1 MGKIIYNIIMF
12 LWKMNPFKHASAKV
26 LRALGLG
33 HDKLYKDLKFKG
45 WLSFFYGGREIF
57 VYSYESVPENEIFW
71 RGFAKTWD
79 KESLELWGNL
89 AKDSKVIFDIGANT
103 GIYSLIAYASNSN
116 SQIFAFEPSKNTF
129 GKLTK
134 NVKINDFSIQC
145 FDCAL
150 SNSKGKF
157 IFYDPDYGHQT
168 NASLSRDMIKDNAIL
183 SKQIKLKEYE
193 VQTITCDEFIT
204 EHSLNWPDLVKI
216 DVEMHEPEVLSG
228 MRKTLEFGRPVI
240 LIEIL
245 THKVGE
251 GVFEVMKDY
260 KYCYFSLSEDKGPEL
275 RTKIEP
281 DYCFNYLLVPEEKI
295 ELLKAKKA

>member
-1 MGKIIYNIIMF
+1 
-12 LWKMNPFKHASAKV
+12 
-26 LRALGLG
+26 
-33 HDKLYKDLKFKG
+33 
-45 WLSFFYGGREIF
+45 
-57 VYSYESVPENEIFW
+57 
-71 RGFAKTWD
+71 
-79 KESLELWGNL
+79 
-89 AKDSKVIFDIGANT
+89 VIFDIGANT
-103 GIYSLIAYASNSN
+103 GIYSLIAYASNSE

-134 NVKINDFSIQC
+134 NIKINDFSIQS

-157 IFYDPDYGHQT
+157 MFYDPDYGHQT

-193 VQTITCDEFIT
+193 VQTITCDEFVM
-204 EHSLNWPDLVKI
+204 EHNLNWPDLIKI

-228 MRKTLEFGRPVI
+228 MRKTLELGRPII

-245 THKVGE
+245 THKVGD
-251 GVFEVMKDY
+251 GVHEIMKDFG
-260 KYCYFSLSEDKGPEL
+260 YCYYSLSGDKEPEL

-281 DYCFNYLLVPEEKI
+281 DYCFNYLLIPEEKI
-295 ELLKAKKA
+295 ELLKANKA